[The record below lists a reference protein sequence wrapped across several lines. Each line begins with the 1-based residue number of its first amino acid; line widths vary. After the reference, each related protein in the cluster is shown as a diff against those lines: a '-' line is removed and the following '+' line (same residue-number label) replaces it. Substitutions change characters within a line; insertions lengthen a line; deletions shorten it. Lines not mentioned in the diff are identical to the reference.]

1 MFNSFNKLEI
11 ERNFI
16 KGFIKGNIFKVQPK
30 GASKSVKQRY
40 IYD

>member
-16 KGFIKGNIFKVQPK
+16 KGFIKGAMKL
-30 GASKSVKQRY
+30 
-40 IYD
+40 